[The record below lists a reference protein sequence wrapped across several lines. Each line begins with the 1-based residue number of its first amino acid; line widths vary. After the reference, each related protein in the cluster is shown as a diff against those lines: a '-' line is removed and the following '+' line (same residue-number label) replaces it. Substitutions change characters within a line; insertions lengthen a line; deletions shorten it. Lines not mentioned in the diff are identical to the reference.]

1 MPKRPSRRVT
11 DKQISFFES
20 LKPDPRLK
28 IVKHLTLSLLTFFA
42 CLGLAYAGT
51 EYSGK
56 EMKQVAPPCPQ
67 WYADNEWNISLW
79 GTYAATGTEYE
90 PNPSLADIV
99 QSTTEGH
106 TVYGTFDRYLG
117 GDHAFGGGG
126 DIKYFFHRYFGI
138 GVEGFVLDA
147 HRGAGFDLESN
158 GVTFIK
164 ERRSEDRAVGEVLG
178 TFTLRYAI
186 PCSRFAP
193 YVWAGGGV
201 IWGGGERDA
210 IIFDG
215 FGGVGEVPVPLF
227 HTIRHGTTSKAVGQF
242 GGGLEVRIT
251 QHWLDER
258 FQLEHCQRTTKRFR
272 NGPKRSDVRVLG
284 LFDAS
289 VAVGM

>member
-1 MPKRPSRRVT
+1 MEYQLVGNLCRHRY
-11 DKQISFFES
+11 E
-20 LKPDPRLK
+20 
-28 IVKHLTLSLLTFFA
+28 
-42 CLGLAYAGT
+42 YA
-51 EYSGK
+51 
-56 EMKQVAPPCPQ
+56 
-67 WYADNEWNISLW
+67 
-79 GTYAATGTEYE
+79 
-90 PNPSLADIV
+90 PNTSLADIV

-117 GDHAFGGGG
+117 GDHAFGGGI

-178 TFTLRYAI
+178 TFTLRYPI

-193 YVWAGGGV
+193 YVWGGGGV
-201 IWGGGERDA
+201 IWGGGERDE

-227 HTIRHGTTSKAVGQF
+227 IQS
-242 GGGLEVRIT
+242 IT
-251 QHWLDER
+251 AL
-258 FQLEHCQRTTKRFR
+258 
-272 NGPKRSDVRVLG
+272 PAKRSASLG
-284 LFDAS
+284 ADSKSALPRTLA
-289 VAVGM
+289 G